1 MMLASI
7 RKSISALKKDRE
19 HGATFL
25 GRQALEILRQAASD
39 SAADTSEKLLAE
51 ISHVADA
58 LIESRPGMVSIA
70 NYALFVKEELAAA
83 AVTAKS
89 PQRLKK
95 TAFSITSRLLKSQEK
110 SATTARRNAVKL
122 VTKRSIV
129 MTCSYS
135 SAVCSTLE
143 MAMRGGTDFKVL
155 AVDSR
160 HKKISYGE
168 ITAKRLQAAGI
179 SCSVV
184 PVGQLDWHVARA
196 DYILCGADTVSL
208 HGWLINGEPS
218 LELAS
223 LAARKKKP
231 FHIVCETA
239 KFDARGFLTGLHR
252 PESGFDMVPLELVSS
267 IATERGVLTVDDALK
282 LTVDD
287 LFGSWHGGT
296 G

>member
-1 MMLASI
+1 MMLASV
-7 RKSISALKKDRE
+7 RKNISALTKDRE
-19 HGATFL
+19 HGAGFL
-25 GRQALEILRQAASD
+25 SRQALEILQMTVAEST
-39 SAADTSEKLLAE
+39 ADTSEKFLTE
-51 ISHVADA
+51 ISQVADA

-95 TAFSITSRLLKSQEK
+95 TAFSIAGRLLKSQEK
-110 SATTARRNAVKL
+110 SSAAASRNAVKL

-129 MTCSYS
+129 MTCSHS
-135 SAVCSTLE
+135 SSVCSTLE

-155 AVDSR
+155 AVDSH
-160 HKKISYGE
+160 HKNISYGE

-184 PVGQLDWHVARA
+184 PDDQLGWQVARA
-196 DYILCGADTVSL
+196 DYILCSADTVSL
-208 HGWLINGEPS
+208 HGWLINGAPS
-218 LELAS
+218 LELAGV
-223 LAARKKKP
+223 AARKKKP
-231 FHIVCETA
+231 FYIICETA
-239 KFDARGFLTGLHR
+239 KFDARGFLSGLHR
-252 PESGFDMVPLELVSS
+252 PESGFDMVPLELVSG
-267 IATERGVLTVDDALK
+267 IVTERGVLTIDDALK
-282 LTVDD
+282 FTVDD

>member
-1 MMLASI
+1 MMIASI
-7 RKSISALKKDRE
+7 RKSISGLKKDRE
-19 HGATFL
+19 HGAGFL
-25 GRQALEILRQAASD
+25 GQQALEILRQAAAD
-39 SAADTSEKLLAE
+39 STANTSEKFLAE
-51 ISHVADA
+51 MSQVVEA
-58 LIESRPGMVSIA
+58 LRGSRPAMVSIA
-70 NYALFVKEELAAA
+70 NYALFVKEELADA
-83 AVTAKS
+83 AVMAKS

-95 TAFSITSRLLKSQEK
+95 AAFSIASRLLKYQEK
-110 SATTARRNAVKL
+110 SANAACRNAVKL
-122 VTKRSIV
+122 VTRRSII
-129 MTCSYS
+129 MTCSQS

-184 PVGQLDWHVARA
+184 PIGQLDWHVARA

-218 LELAS
+218 LELAV

-231 FHIVCETA
+231 YHIICETA

-267 IATERGVLTVDDALK
+267 IVTERGVLTVDDALK
-282 LTVDD
+282 FTVDD
-287 LFGSWHGGT
+287 LFGSCHGGT